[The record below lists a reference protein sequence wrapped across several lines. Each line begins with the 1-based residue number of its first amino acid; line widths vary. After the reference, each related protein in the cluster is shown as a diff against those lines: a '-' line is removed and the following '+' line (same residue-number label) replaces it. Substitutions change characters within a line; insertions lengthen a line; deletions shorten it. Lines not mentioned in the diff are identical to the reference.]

1 MMEKTVD
8 ARKMACPLPV
18 VNAKK
23 AAESLG
29 AGDVL
34 KVIADNE
41 TAVENLKRF
50 AGYRGFEVT
59 EEKTGDSEY
68 TVTMNI
74 LEGEGTEEIQEL
86 PVCTVSGEGMLV
98 VISSDMMG
106 SGDEKLGKT
115 LLKAF
120 VFALTR
126 QDVLPQTILCY
137 NRGAFV
143 TCEGS
148 ECIEDLKMLEA
159 EGVEI
164 FTCGTCLD
172 YYGIKEKLEVGSV
185 TNMYD
190 IVEKMERA
198 GKIIRP

>member
-1 MMEKTVD
+1 MEKTVD

-74 LEGEGTEEIQEL
+74 LDGEGTEEIQEL
-86 PVCTVSGEGMLV
+86 PVCTASGEGMLV

-137 NRGAFV
+137 NRGAYV

-148 ECIEDLKMLEA
+148 ECIDDLKLLES

>member
-86 PVCTVSGEGMLV
+86 PVCTASGEGMLV